1 MGIADRLAWS
11 GLALF
16 VAGLLLGFVLQRF
29 ANPRAALSA
38 HLNGVQSGTALIA
51 VGLLWPRL
59 SVWPAVAEPLSHV
72 IWVSFWLLQAGLT
85 VNAAVKPGEQA
96 ARDPLKLTAGILQI
110 VSALPMVLGL
120 GALLLTFRG
129 SGA

>member
-1 MGIADRLAWS
+1 MAIADRLAGS

-51 VGLLWPRL
+51 IGLLWPRL

-72 IWVSFWLLQAGLT
+72 IWLSFWLLQAGLT
-85 VNAAVKPGEQA
+85 VNAAVTPGEQA
-96 ARDPLKLTAGILQI
+96 SRDPLKVVAGGLQI
-110 VSALPMVLGL
+110 VSAIPMILSL
-120 GALLLTFRG
+120 AALLLTFR
-129 SGA
+129 SGAA